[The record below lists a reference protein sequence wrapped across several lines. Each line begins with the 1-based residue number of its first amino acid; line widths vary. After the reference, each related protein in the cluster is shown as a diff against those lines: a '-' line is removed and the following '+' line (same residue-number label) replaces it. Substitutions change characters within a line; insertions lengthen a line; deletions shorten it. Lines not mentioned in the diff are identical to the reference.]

1 VNHREFVEAYRA
13 GAVRVEIDRK
23 AAARFLSRRLL
34 LPFVM
39 LPVLGLGTGLALVGW
54 LWSGFALIGAA
65 TLAAMLIKKS
75 APHFVLTQCL
85 EDAAFHADAVTAGV
99 LDVSDAGTTD
109 RHSRRQ

>member
-1 VNHREFVEAYRA
+1 VDHREFVAAYRA
-13 GAVRVEIDRK
+13 RTVRVDLDRQ

-39 LPVLGLGTGLALVGW
+39 LPVLGLGTGLAFIGW

-65 TLAAMLIKKS
+65 TLAAMLIKRS

-85 EDAAFHADAVTAGV
+85 QD
-99 LDVSDAGTTD
+99 
-109 RHSRRQ
+109 